1 MKPAPFTYHRPGN
14 LEDALEILSQVAG
27 QDGRIIAGGQSLVPM
42 MALRLAQ
49 PAHLVDINEI
59 PSLRGIEVDR
69 QTLVVR
75 ALARHADFHRP
86 AIAGPLGSLLATIAQ
101 NIAHYPI
108 RQRGTFCGSLAHAD
122 PASEW
127 CLTAVT
133 LGGTVVARSRD
144 DVREIPAET
153 FIDGPMTTA
162 LEPDEMISA
171 VHLPVPDVAGHSGFY
186 EFNRRAGDFA
196 LGMCLV
202 TFALQEE
209 KMARVR
215 LGVGGAEAV
224 PRRLTQVEDMLTD
237 NTLTEKTIRAASELA
252 ASVISPLEDAQIP
265 EAYRRQIVKTV
276 VRRSLE
282 AARGSCNER

>member
-14 LEDALEILSQVAG
+14 LEEALDILSQVAHE
-27 QDGRIIAGGQSLVPM
+27 DGRILAGGQSLVPM

-59 PSLRGIEVDR
+59 PSLRGTSVER
-69 QTLVVR
+69 RTLVIR
-75 ALARHADFHRP
+75 ALARHADFHHP
-86 AIAGPLGSLLATIAQ
+86 EVAGPLGPMLSTVAQ

-133 LGGTVVARSRD
+133 LGGTVIARSRD
-144 DVREIPAET
+144 GAREIPADT
-153 FIDGPMTTA
+153 FIQGPMTTA

-171 VHLPVPDVAGHSGFY
+171 VHLPVPDDTGRFGFY

-196 LGMCLV
+196 LAMCLV
-202 TFALQEE
+202 TFTMHEE
-209 KMARVR
+209 TITGVR
-215 LGVGGAEAV
+215 LGVGSAEEM
-224 PRRLTQVEDMLTD
+224 PRRLPEVEEALNNQPLTGGQVRM
-237 NTLTEKTIRAASELA
+237 ASELT
-252 ASVISPLEDAQIP
+252 ASMITPLEDTQTP
-265 EAYRRQIVKTV
+265 ENYRRQVVKTV
-276 VRRSLE
+276 VRRALE
-282 AARGSCNER
+282 ATQGSRDGP

>member
-1 MKPAPFTYHRPGN
+1 MKPAPFTYHRPGK

-69 QTLVVR
+69 QTLVIR

-127 CLTAVT
+127 CLTTVT

-144 DVREIPAET
+144 GVREIPAET

-209 KMARVR
+209 KNGKGSAWCWRR
-215 LGVGGAEAV
+215 GG
-224 PRRLTQVEDMLTD
+224 
-237 NTLTEKTIRAASELA
+237 RAAPTHTGRGHAHGQHTYGKDYPGSLRTRCKRDLT
-252 ASVISPLEDAQIP
+252 S
-265 EAYRRQIVKTV
+265 RRCADSGSLSAPDSQNRGKTL
-276 VRRSLE
+276 S
-282 AARGSCNER
+282 